1 VNADQSGLAVT
12 NEERERFEALVN
24 QHLDGLYGTALR
36 LTRNRATA
44 EDLVQDTFLKAW
56 RSFRTFQAGTN
67 ARAWLYK
74 ILMNAYIDSYR
85 RSSRAPEMVDHE
97 DVGDFYLYAKA
108 QESDEFRRAGDPE
121 EILLSKI
128 MDADVSE
135 ALEQVPEPFRAAVV
149 LADLQDFSY
158 REIAEILDIPIGTVM
173 SRLYRGRRHLQR
185 LLWDYAK
192 RAGYT
197 NGEKSGGKPGEPSGG
212 NPGERTG
219 KSTEEPASRPK
230 RS

>member
-1 VNADQSGLAVT
+1 MGKPMGVAILSTGNPPVLVPQED
-12 NEERERFEALVN
+12 RERFEALVN
-24 QHLDGLYGTALR
+24 EHLDSLYGSALR
-36 LTRNRATA
+36 LTRNRANA
-44 EDLVQDTFLKAW
+44 EDLIQDTFLKAW

-85 RSSRAPEMVDHE
+85 KTSRQPELVDHE

-108 QESDEFRRAGDPE
+108 QESEEYRREGDPE

-128 MDADVSE
+128 MDADVKA
-135 ALEQVPEPFRAAVV
+135 ALEQVPEPFRAAVI
-149 LADLQDFSY
+149 LADLEEFSY

-192 RAGYT
+192 RAGYV
-197 NGEKSGGKPGEPSGG
+197 NGGKSGDQAASAPP
-212 NPGERTG
+212 
-219 KSTEEPASRPK
+219 KSA
-230 RS
+230 

>member
-1 VNADQSGLAVT
+1 MGKPMGVAILSTGNPPVLVPQED
-12 NEERERFEALVN
+12 RERFEALVN
-24 QHLDGLYGTALR
+24 EHVDSLYGSALR
-36 LTRNRATA
+36 LTRNRANA
-44 EDLVQDTFLKAW
+44 EDLIQDTFLKAW

-85 RSSRAPEMVDHE
+85 KTSRQPELVDHE

-108 QESDEFRRAGDPE
+108 QESEEYRREGDPE
-121 EILLSKI
+121 QILLSKI
-128 MDADVSE
+128 MDADVKA
-135 ALEQVPEPFRAAVV
+135 ALEQVPEPFRAAVI
-149 LADLQDFSY
+149 LADLEEFSY

-192 RAGYT
+192 RAGYVD
-197 NGEKSGGKPGEPSGG
+197 GEAAGGQAASAPPKS
-212 NPGERTG
+212 
-219 KSTEEPASRPK
+219 A
-230 RS
+230 

>member
-1 VNADQSGLAVT
+1 MGAATMSTEHPHLLVSQEDRA
-12 NEERERFEALVN
+12 RFEALVN
-24 QHLDGLYGTALR
+24 EHLDSLYGSALR
-36 LTRNRATA
+36 LTRNRAGA
-44 EDLVQDTFLKAW
+44 EDVVQDTFLKAW
-56 RSFRTFQAGTN
+56 RSFHTFQTGTN

-85 RSSRAPEMVDHE
+85 KTSREPELVDHE

-108 QESDEFRRAGDPE
+108 QESQEYRRVGDPE

-128 MDADVSE
+128 MDADVKS
-135 ALEQVPEPFRAAVV
+135 ALEQVPEPFRAAVI
-149 LADLQDFSY
+149 LADLEEFSY
-158 REIAEILDIPIGTVM
+158 REIAGILDIPIGTVM

-197 NGEKSGGKPGEPSGG
+197 NGDS
-212 NPGERTG
+212 TG
-219 KSTEEPASRPK
+219 SSTRAAPP
-230 RS
+230 